1 MAFTRFFKLATTSY
15 RLVKHSIKTCGSSVL
30 LPVAIF
36 AYSSLA
42 LSVDFQP
49 EYESEPKTQVGL
61 EQPESSLSLDQQI
74 KLIDL
79 EILLLKAELAQ
90 KNAQEDQVRAYLSE
104 LNVQADGVDLPLNL
118 QSRIAALKLYLNQS
132 VQAQGEVAPAFAFK
146 PGRILAVLPMSGPYA
161 QAGKEIYEGLKS
173 SLKSTYP
180 DDSLEVLD
188 SNIYDSMFEA
198 WEWIRLYQPTFIFG
212 PLINE
217 NVEALN
223 HLELNTPMLVFNE
236 LKKTSSLVKSF
247 VPLSNRDAVD
257 KLVSLIETSHY
268 QRIIVLT
275 DDSDNSQA
283 LMADFKSRWLEQS
296 LVYPVDIQEQS
307 IVSNVDQALEK
318 SVNSIKS
325 ISRKAWLQRTIQS
338 PVQFTERP
346 RQDLEL
352 VISFL
357 PYRLA
362 MQISPILE
370 YYQLSSIP
378 HIWLPSKRPS
388 IDEFTASLPFWQATS
403 AILPASYVH
412 SIKQNKENS
421 DQNKPVGIFYA
432 LGEVA
437 AKAVIETAGQ
447 HSKVMN
453 TQLGQL
459 TLDENQDF
467 HFYPD
472 IYWLDT
478 GVFEKLTD

>member
-1 MAFTRFFKLATTSY
+1 MAFIQFSKTVSTSWC
-15 RLVKHSIKTCGSSVL
+15 LVKLLIKTCGRTGL

-36 AYSSLA
+36 AYSLPA

-49 EYESEPKTQVGL
+49 ELESKNQVGL

-90 KNAQEDQVRAYLSE
+90 KNAQKDQVRAYLSE
-104 LNVQADGVDLPLNL
+104 FRVQGAGIELPLNL
-118 QSRIAALKLYLNQS
+118 QNRMAALKLYLNQS
-132 VQAQGEVAPAFAFK
+132 VQAHEETAQVFVFK
-146 PGRILAVLPMSGPYA
+146 PDRILAVLPMSGPYA
-161 QAGKEIYEGLKS
+161 QAGQKVYEGLKS
-173 SLKSTYP
+173 SLKSIYP
-180 DDSLEVLD
+180 DSNLEVLD

-212 PLINE
+212 PLIKE

-223 HLELNTPMLVFNE
+223 HLELNAPMLVFNE
-236 LKKTSSLVKSF
+236 LENPSPLVKSF

-257 KLVSLIETSHY
+257 KLVSLVKKAHY

-283 LMADFKSRWLEQS
+283 LMNDFKSHWSEQS
-296 LVYPVDIQEQS
+296 LVYPVDIQEQP

-325 ISRKAWLQRTIQS
+325 ISRKAWLQRTIRS
-338 PVQFTERP
+338 PIQFTERP

-352 VISFL
+352 VVSFL

-370 YYQLSSIP
+370 YYQLSSVP

-388 IDEFTASLPFWQATS
+388 VDEFTSSLPFWQATS
-403 AILPASYVH
+403 AILPVSYARSV
-412 SIKQNKENS
+412 KQNKENADS
-421 DQNKPVGIFYA
+421 NKHVGIFYA

-437 AKAVIETAGQ
+437 AKAVIETTRQ
-447 HSKVMN
+447 HSMVMN

-459 TLDENQDF
+459 TLDESQNL